1 MVGVFFSSSGSRQNQ
16 PGGFRRVDRRGG
28 SHGSLLVLVDGG
40 LRFLFV
46 VSVTRVLLRLVVVLL
61 PLRLFLLEDLV
72 ELLLGVVGG
81 DRDRQDAEDDADD
94 HDDDGDPGA
103 DGTLLVCVWVVAFRV
118 RAAADGRE
126 ASGGGPK
133 EDVQDG
139 SGQHRDAGDDVV
151 PQLNAGDA
159 RHVIQDVEGDDR
171 AQPQQNHDPQP
182 LVHEGVV
189 QRLEDRVLFRE
200 PPHASVPEQVPS
212 QQEGGDGSQARADP
226 DGGRSQQDAPSEA
239 SEAGG
244 EDEARAQRQDGSRN
258 EEYGRQEIQGHEG
271 EDAGDDVV
279 LDPLQKGDE
288 AAKDP
293 PVRPRIDDHEDDQ
306 AQQEETDRDLLD
318 ASGLLGRRVF
328 FGGGG
333 GIGFFGGGSL
343 RDDEVGLVLGGFF
356 RGSCCCCCCCGFV
369 VVGGHDDG
377 MMLMRFVES
386 MEKKSRDEFDRISCF
401 G

>member
-1 MVGVFFSSSGSRQNQ
+1 MRFCFRSMPNVSRAMKRIAGRQSHRSVRCRFGLLLFVTGVVLGFLAILRQ
-16 PGGFRRVDRRGG
+16 
-28 SHGSLLVLVDGG
+28 LVL
-40 LRFLFV
+40 FQ
-46 VSVTRVLLRLVVVLL
+46 
-61 PLRLFLLEDLV
+61 DLV
-72 ELLLGVVGG
+72 ELLLGVIRG
-81 DRDRQDAEDDADD
+81 DTDRQNSKNDP
-94 HDDDGDPGA
+94 HDDDGNGHDPVVGRIFLA
-103 DGTLLVCVWVVAFRV
+103 RHILVVLAVH
-118 RAAADGRE
+118 AAADGRQ
-126 ASGGGPK
+126 APGGGSQ
-133 EDVQDG
+133 EDVEDRPRK
-139 SGQHRDAGDDVV
+139 HRDASHDVV
-151 PQLNAGDA
+151 PQLDSRNARDVVQ
-159 RHVIQDVEGDDR
+159 HVEGNDGAEPEQDHD
-171 AQPQQNHDPQP
+171 AQT